1 MDFKNVNG
9 LERMLGMCC
18 EGNDS
23 ELSYCYLNEEYG
35 IENCID
41 EWGSE
46 IFESYSELFMLLR
59 NVDYWDYKS
68 NNWGNFRFELDRRD
82 LMIKVIFGD

>member
-23 ELSYCYLNEEYG
+23 ELDYCFLNSEWGDEEM
-35 IENCID
+35 ID
-41 EWGSE
+41 EWGEE
-46 IFESYSELFMLLR
+46 IYESYIELYDKISLVGM
-59 NVDYWDYKS
+59 VCYESDK
-68 NNWGNFRFELDRRD
+68 WGEFRFELENNE
-82 LMIKVIFGD
+82 IKLIFKD